1 MISTSHLHP
10 MLVHFPIALVVFGF
24 IAQIAALYF
33 KKEIYLSRMGFFLL
47 IFGTL
52 SAVAAWLTGTLFT
65 AEMEG
70 AAGAIKEMHEQAAM
84 ITLVTLLVTSVLRI
98 VLQVKK
104 TENEN
109 LKWVALVL
117 YGVAAI
123 SVSVTGY
130 YGGTLVYNY
139 MMAL

>member
-1 MISTSHLHP
+1 
-10 MLVHFPIALVVFGF
+10 
-24 IAQIAALYF
+24 LYF

-52 SAVAAWLTGTLFT
+52 SAVVAWLTGTLFT

-70 AAGAIKEMHEQAAM
+70 AAGIIKETHEMAAM
-84 ITLVTLLVTSVLRI
+84 ITLVTLLLTSVLRI
-98 VLQVKK
+98 VLQTKK
-104 TENEN
+104 SENAILN
-109 LKWVALVL
+109 WIAFIL

-123 SVSVTGY
+123 SVSLTGY

-139 MMAL
+139 MMPL

>member
-1 MISTSHLHP
+1 MISTTHFHP

-24 IAQIAALYF
+24 IAEIAALYF

-52 SAVAAWLTGTLFT
+52 SALIAWLTGNFFT
-65 AEMEG
+65 SEMAG
-70 AAGAIKEMHEQAAM
+70 AAGEIKDTHETFAL
-84 ITLVTLLVTSVLRI
+84 ITLGMLLVTSVLRI
-98 VLQVKK
+98 VILSKGK
-104 TENEN
+104 ENTG
-109 LKWVALVL
+109 LKWTALVL

-123 SVSVTGY
+123 SVSITGF

-139 MMAL
+139 MMSL